1 MSPTFAFDSS
11 SQRFRYTSGARNGEY
26 VSQAKIKDIVDR
38 EYIRSQKAVLGAIG
52 DRLISGE
59 LELADWEVEVSQ
71 ALKTLHINSYTLGKG
86 GIERLTPRDYG
97 TIGAKVKRE
106 YAYLRNFTNDVA
118 TGEMSI
124 AQFQN
129 RLSMYADTAFSTYQQ
144 ARVISHRSDGFEW
157 YRNIRN
163 ASESCSECISIS
175 AQGWQQVGT
184 LVAIGARKCKGGDRC
199 NWEFAKGDKPEETNR
214 FITDFYAGWI
224 GGLALEQ
231 EEEREPIS

>member
-1 MSPTFAFDSS
+1 MAPTFAFDSA
-11 SQRFRYTSGARNGEY
+11 SQRFRYTSGDRSGQF

-38 EYIRSQKAVLGAIG
+38 EYIRSQKTVLGTIG

-59 LELADWEVEVSQ
+59 LELADWETEVAQ

-86 GIERLTPRDYG
+86 GIERLTQRDYG
-97 TIGAKVKRE
+97 TIGAKIKRE

-118 TGEMSI
+118 KGEMSI

-129 RLSMYADTAFSTYQQ
+129 RLRMYADSAFATYQQ

-163 ASESCSECISIS
+163 ASESCNECISIS
-175 AQGWQQVGT
+175 AQVWAEVGIYA
-184 LVAIGARKCKGGDRC
+184 AIGARQCKGADRC
-199 NWEFAKGDKPEETNR
+199 NWEFAKGDRPEETNR
-214 FITDFYAGWI
+214 FMTDFHAGW
-224 GGLALEQ
+224 LDRLELSQ
-231 EEEREPIS
+231 QRELIKR